1 MENTTPPDGVGGIAK
16 KPYSKWVRKGN
27 HYWDKWQDEDKT
39 AEPKPNGRPRES
51 REAQNVEFTLD
62 DIAAFLSDR
71 ITDPDGEKIPI
82 KTLRQLFKI
91 LFGVVSDLLLEH
103 AVVVVPE
110 FAKMFVAY
118 SVKKNQYYV
127 ITHAEEEMIE
137 RLSKT
142 GKKLTFQTESVREAI
157 AENRAARLAKND
169 KQLDV
174 QHRYLERK
182 KQEND
187 NQNDNDE

>member
-1 MENTTPPDGVGGIAK
+1 
-16 KPYSKWVRKGN
+16 
-27 HYWDKWQDEDKT
+27 
-39 AEPKPNGRPRES
+39 
-51 REAQNVEFTLD
+51 
-62 DIAAFLSDR
+62 
-71 ITDPDGEKIPI
+71 
-82 KTLRQLFKI
+82 
-91 LFGVVSDLLLEH
+91 
-103 AVVVVPE
+103 
-110 FAKMFVAY
+110 
-118 SVKKNQYYV
+118 
-127 ITHAEEEMIE
+127 MIE